1 MEYGCKQKVV
11 VITGGTSGIGLAA
24 ARTFWRD
31 GANVF
36 LVGRNR
42 TRGMQALAEII
53 GCKDPESL
61 VFPGRPEAMHTFSAA
76 DGLKKEGCASWK
88 STVPGTAKDLARL
101 RYICADVTKPA
112 DCRMAA
118 AIAGYYGSDRIDI
131 LVNSAGI
138 YQEKRIEQVTVAEYN
153 RIMDVNVKGTLFMI
167 QACRPYMLPQGETE
181 TGAAQKAGNGSATD
195 ATDSTTQATDST
207 TQATDSTTQATDSTT
222 QNREAPN
229 TTDESNSRSRTAQDR
244 CIINIA
250 SDAGIGGNYGCPVY
264 CASKGAVVSLTKAL
278 ALDLA
283 PDIRVNC
290 ICPGDVDTPLLTAQ
304 LAAADGSYTKAEMGE
319 SYPLGRIATAEEVA
333 HVIGSVASPA
343 NSFMTGAV
351 IPVDGGLTAMG

>member
-1 MEYGCKQKVV
+1 MEYGCKHKVV

-24 ARTFWRD
+24 ARTFWQD

-53 GCKDPESL
+53 G
-61 VFPGRPEAMHTFSAA
+61 GM
-76 DGLKKEGCASWK
+76 KKEGCASWK

-118 AIAGYYGSDRIDI
+118 AIAGYYGFDRIDI

-167 QACRPYMLPQGETE
+167 QACRPYMLPQGEME
-181 TGAAQKAGNGSATD
+181 TGAAQKAGHGSVADT
-195 ATDSTTQATDST
+195 TDSTTQETGNAAQKLTVPD
-207 TQATDSTTQATDSTT
+207 
-222 QNREAPN
+222 
-229 TTDESNSRSRTAQDR
+229 TTDESSSRFRTAQDH

-304 LAAADGSYTKAEMGE
+304 LAAADGSYTKAEMGAG
-319 SYPLGRIATAEEVA
+319 YPLGRIATAEEVA
-333 HVIGSVASPA
+333 HVICSVASPA

>member
-11 VITGGTSGIGLAA
+11 LITGGTSGIGLAA
-24 ARTFWRD
+24 ARTFWQD

-36 LVGRNR
+36 LVGRDR

-101 RYICADVTKPA
+101 RYICGDVTKPA

-181 TGAAQKAGNGSATD
+181 TGVAQKTGNGSAAD
-195 ATDSTTQATDST
+195 ATDSTHT
-207 TQATDSTTQATDSTT
+207 TDSTT
-222 QNREAPN
+222 QNREAPD
-229 TTDESNSRSRTAQDR
+229 TAAESNSRFLTAQDR

-290 ICPGDVDTPLLTAQ
+290 ICPGDVDTPLLTSQ

-319 SYPLGRIATAEEVA
+319 SYPLGRIASAEEVA
-333 HVIGSVASPA
+333 HVICSVASPA

>member
-1 MEYGCKQKVV
+1 MEYGCKHKVV
-11 VITGGTSGIGLAA
+11 LITGGTSGIGLAA
-24 ARTFWRD
+24 ARTFWQD

-42 TRGMQALAEII
+42 TRGMHALAEII

-61 VFPGRPEAMHTFSAA
+61 VFPGRPEAMHTFSTA
-76 DGLKKEGCASWK
+76 DGMKKEGCAAWK
-88 STVPGTAKDLARL
+88 STVPGTPKDLARL

-167 QACRPYMLPQGETE
+167 QACRPYMLSRGKTE
-181 TGAAQKAGNGSATD
+181 TGVAQKAGNGSATD
-195 ATDSTTQATDST
+195 TTDSTTQATDCA
-207 TQATDSTTQATDSTT
+207 TQKL
-222 QNREAPN
+222 
-229 TTDESNSRSRTAQDR
+229 TAQDR

-290 ICPGDVDTPLLTAQ
+290 ICPGDVDTPLLTSQ

-319 SYPLGRIATAEEVA
+319 SYPMGRIASAEEVA
-333 HVIGSVASPA
+333 HVICSVASPA

>member
-1 MEYGCKQKVV
+1 MEYGCKRKVV
-11 VITGGTSGIGLAA
+11 LITGGTSGIGLAA
-24 ARTFWRD
+24 ARTFWQD

-76 DGLKKEGCASWK
+76 DGMKKEGCAAWK

-101 RYICADVTKPA
+101 RYICGDVTKPA

-167 QACRPYMLPQGETE
+167 QACRPYMLSRGETE
-181 TGAAQKAGNGSATD
+181 TGAAQKTGNGSAAD
-195 ATDSTTQATDST
+195 ATDSTTQKL
-207 TQATDSTTQATDSTT
+207 
-222 QNREAPN
+222 
-229 TTDESNSRSRTAQDR
+229 TAQDR
-244 CIINIA
+244 CVINIA

-319 SYPLGRIATAEEVA
+319 SYPLGRIASAEEVA
-333 HVIGSVASPA
+333 HVICSVASPA

>member
-1 MEYGCKQKVV
+1 MEYGCKHKVV
-11 VITGGTSGIGLAA
+11 LITGGTSGIGLAA
-24 ARTFWRD
+24 ARAFWMD

-42 TRGMQALAEII
+42 TRGMRALAEIA
-53 GCKDPESL
+53 GCKDSEAI
-61 VFPGRPEAMHTFSAA
+61 VFPGRPDAKDTFSAA
-76 DGLKKEGCASWK
+76 DGMRKDGCAAWK
-88 STVPGTAKDLARL
+88 SSVPGTAEDLARL
-101 RYICADVTKPA
+101 RYICADVAKPA

-118 AIAGYYGSDRIDI
+118 SIAGYYGADRIDI
-131 LVNSAGI
+131 LINSAGI

-167 QACRPYMLPQGETE
+167 QACRPYMLSRGETE
-181 TGAAQKAGNGSATD
+181 TGAMQKTENGSAEEVEGN
-195 ATDSTTQATDST
+195 TTQDQT
-207 TQATDSTTQATDSTT
+207 
-222 QNREAPN
+222 APD
-229 TTDESNSRSRTAQDR
+229 TKAESNSHSVMTQER

-264 CASKGAVVSLTKAL
+264 CASKGAVVSLTRAL

-290 ICPGDVDTPLLTAQ
+290 ICPGDVDTPLLTDQ
-304 LAAADGSYTKAEMGE
+304 LAAADGGYTKAEMGE
-319 SYPLGRIATAEEVA
+319 IYPLGRIASAEEVA
-333 HVIGSVASPA
+333 HVICSVASPA